1 MKNVFKKYIKMLDKA
16 DNVIVSRQGDNYF
29 IGNGY
34 IVVSVSA
41 AIYNVYFQTEKPYY
55 RDLQDN
61 TSIQSIRGK
70 RKEGVLFE
78 ETSFLDYNKCFPDP
92 FDLYPCKQTTFLF
105 DTPEYR
111 TNLFTSEKKV
121 IAVNSVFIDALNDI
135 TTFYSDTTIST
146 TNAEFSPI
154 IYSDTDFK
162 ALVMPVR
169 HNINKDIVNA
179 LINANMEQLPGGIVS
194 PFKGDCIP
202 FSVHFYKCAENRI
215 YATNKKGRLYYE
227 VRS

>member
-1 MKNVFKKYIKMLDKA
+1 MKNVFKKYIKMLDKS
-16 DNVIVSRQGDNYF
+16 DNVIVSRQGDYYF

-70 RKEGVLFE
+70 RKEGILFE
-78 ETSFLDYNKCFPDP
+78 ERSFLDYNKCFPDP
-92 FDLYPCKQTTFLF
+92 FDLRPCKQTTFLF
-105 DTPEYR
+105 DTPDYHNYR
-111 TNLFTSEKKV
+111 TNLFTSENKV
-121 IAVNSVFIDALNDI
+121 IAVNSVFVDALNDI
-135 TTFYSDTTIST
+135 TTFYSNTTISS

-179 LINANMEQLPGGIVS
+179 LINANME
-194 PFKGDCIP
+194 
-202 FSVHFYKCAENRI
+202 
-215 YATNKKGRLYYE
+215 
-227 VRS
+227 

>member
-61 TSIQSIRGK
+61 TSIGSTRGK
-70 RKEGVLFE
+70 RKDGVLFE
-78 ETSFLDYNKCFPDP
+78 EISFLDYNKCFPDP
-92 FDLYPCKQTTFLF
+92 FDLRPCKQTDFSF
-105 DTPEYR
+105 DNGQYH
-111 TNLFTSEKKV
+111 TNLFTSENKV
-121 IAVNSVFIDALNDI
+121 IAVNSVFIAALNDI

-146 TNAEFSPI
+146 TNVEFSPI

-179 LINANMEQLPGGIVS
+179 LINANME
-194 PFKGDCIP
+194 
-202 FSVHFYKCAENRI
+202 
-215 YATNKKGRLYYE
+215 
-227 VRS
+227 

>member
-34 IVVSVSA
+34 IVISVST
-41 AIYNVYFQTEKPYY
+41 AIYSVYFQTEKPYY

-70 RKEGVLFE
+70 RKEGILFE

-92 FDLYPCKQTTFLF
+92 FDLRPCKQTTFLF
-105 DTPEYR
+105 DTPDYYNYR
-111 TNLFTSEKKV
+111 TNLFTSENKV
-121 IAVNSVFIDALNDI
+121 IAVNSTFIEALNDI
-135 TTFYSDTTIST
+135 STFYPYVDILTGE
-146 TNAEFSPI
+146 AEFSPI
-154 IYSDTDFK
+154 IYSNDEFK

-169 HNINKDIVNA
+169 HNIDKNIANA
-179 LINANMEQLPGGIVS
+179 LINANME
-194 PFKGDCIP
+194 
-202 FSVHFYKCAENRI
+202 
-215 YATNKKGRLYYE
+215 
-227 VRS
+227 

>member
-41 AIYNVYFQTEKPYY
+41 AAYSVYFQTEKPYY

-61 TSIQSIRGK
+61 TSIGSTQAK

-78 ETSFLDYNKCFPDP
+78 ERTFLDYNKCFPDP
-92 FDLYPCKQTTFLF
+92 LDLHPCKQTDFSF
-105 DTPEYR
+105 DNGRYH
-111 TNLFTSEKKV
+111 TNLFTSENKV

-135 TTFYSDTTIST
+135 TTFYSGTTIST

-169 HNINKDIVNA
+169 HNIDKNIVTA
-179 LINANMEQLPGGIVS
+179 LINANMEQLPGGSFPPLKGIVS
-194 PFKGDCIP
+194 PSQYI
-202 FSVHFYKCAENRI
+202 YNKCAENRI

>member
-1 MKNVFKKYIKMLDKA
+1 MKNVFKNYIKMLDKT
-16 DNVIVSRQGDNYF
+16 DNVIVSRQGDYYF

-41 AIYNVYFQTEKPYY
+41 VAYSVYFQTEKPYY

-61 TSIQSIRGK
+61 TSIESIRGK

-78 ETSFLDYNKCFPDP
+78 ERSFLDYNKCFPDP
-92 FDLYPCKQTTFLF
+92 FDLRPCKQTDFSF
-105 DTPEYR
+105 DNGQYH
-111 TNLFTSEKKV
+111 TNLFTSENKV

-169 HNINKDIVNA
+169 HNINKDIVHA
-179 LINANMEQLPGGIVS
+179 LINANME
-194 PFKGDCIP
+194 
-202 FSVHFYKCAENRI
+202 
-215 YATNKKGRLYYE
+215 
-227 VRS
+227 

>member
-16 DNVIVSRQGDNYF
+16 DNVIVSRQGDFYF

-55 RDLQDN
+55 RELQDN
-61 TSIQSIRGK
+61 TSIESIRGK

-78 ETSFLDYNKCFPDP
+78 ERSFLDYNKCFPDP
-92 FDLYPCKQTTFLF
+92 FDLHPCKQTTFLF
-105 DTPEYR
+105 DTPKYL

-146 TNAEFSPI
+146 TDAEFSPI
-154 IYSDTDFK
+154 VYSNADFK

-169 HNINKDIVNA
+169 HNIDKNVVNA
-179 LINANMEQLPGGIVS
+179 LINANME
-194 PFKGDCIP
+194 
-202 FSVHFYKCAENRI
+202 
-215 YATNKKGRLYYE
+215 
-227 VRS
+227 

>member
-1 MKNVFKKYIKMLDKA
+1 MKNVFKNYIKMLDKT
-16 DNVIVSRQGDNYF
+16 DNVIVSRQGDYYF

-41 AIYNVYFQTEKPYY
+41 VAYSVYFQTEKPYY

-61 TSIQSIRGK
+61 TSIESIRGK

-78 ETSFLDYNKCFPDP
+78 ERSFLDYNKCFPDP
-92 FDLYPCKQTTFLF
+92 FDLRPCKQTDFSF
-105 DTPEYR
+105 DNGQYH
-111 TNLFTSEKKV
+111 TNLFTSENKV

-169 HNINKDIVNA
+169 HNINKDIVHA
-179 LINANMEQLPGGIVS
+179 LINANMEQLPGGSFPPLKGIVS
-194 PFKGDCIP
+194 PSQYIF
-202 FSVHFYKCAENRI
+202 
-215 YATNKKGRLYYE
+215 
-227 VRS
+227 